1 MPTIQIAGGRV
12 IDPSQGL
19 DRIGDLWISG
29 GHILPAGAGHDEAEI
44 VIDARGLIVC
54 PGLIDIHVHLREP
67 GNEEDETI
75 ATGAAAAL
83 AGGVT
88 SVACMPNTIPPID
101 SQAAAEFVVL
111 QAQRAGRPTSI
122 PVGASARAAR
132 GRSWPSS
139 ASSSRAAPSRSPTT
153 ARRWPRPR

>member
-1 MPTIQIAGGRV
+1 MSSTRA
-12 IDPSQGL
+12 
-19 DRIGDLWISG
+19 
-29 GHILPAGAGHDEAEI
+29 
-44 VIDARGLIVC
+44 GLIVC
-54 PGLIDIHVHLREP
+54 PGLIDVHVHLREP

-111 QAQRAGRPTSI
+111 QGQRAGQANVYPWV
-122 PVGASARAAR
+122 P
-132 GRSWPSS
+132 
-139 ASSSRAAPSRSPTT
+139 
-153 ARRWPRPR
+153 